1 MQRVAYFFYYYCL
14 SGHWPHPWDV
24 QYQTFKLVAVA
35 IVPGVIFVAV
45 SDVAVV
51 GVVVDVAVVGVDVA
65 CCCRFSVEIL
75 FLSSD

>member
-1 MQRVAYFFYYYCL
+1 MLAA
-14 SGHWPHPWDV
+14 
-24 QYQTFKLVAVA
+24 VAV
-35 IVPGVIFVAV
+35 VPGVIFVAV

-51 GVVVDVAVVGVDVA
+51 GVVVDVTVVDVDVA

>member
-51 GVVVDVAVVGVDVA
+51 GVVVDVA
-65 CCCRFSVEIL
+65 CCCSFSVEIL